1 MMKLMAQSLDMMEK
15 QSVLR
20 MLFHYLIFNMEVMRM
35 ADLIEKRKVM
45 TEILTSIDFNN
56 SLNFN
61 RGLNKAA
68 EIIRDT
74 PSVEAETVDRDT
86 ILRLCNEIE
95 MIIVTVCNTGYTLQE
110 GDEEAIMKRTKAIR
124 KELAGECQ

>member
-1 MMKLMAQSLDMMEK
+1 
-15 QSVLR
+15 
-20 MLFHYLIFNMEVMRM
+20 M